1 MAAETYK
8 VVERFKGSKTYIS
21 MGGMSMREI
30 DLDLASQED
39 LKAIYDQG
47 ATEVVEKVASTKAAK
62 E

>member
-1 MAAETYK
+1 MATINSEYK

-30 DLDLASQED
+30 DLDTASQEE
-39 LKAIYDQG
+39 LKLVYDQG
-47 ATEVVEKVASTKAAK
+47 NTQVIEKIDKKVR